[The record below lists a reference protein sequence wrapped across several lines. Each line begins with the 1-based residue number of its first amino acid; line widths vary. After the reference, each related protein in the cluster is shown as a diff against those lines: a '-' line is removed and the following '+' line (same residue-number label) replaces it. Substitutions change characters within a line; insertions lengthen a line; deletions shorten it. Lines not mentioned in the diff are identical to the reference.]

1 LLDATCVVALD
12 WVSKLVQL
20 PLHSHGMHDWL
31 HSSLMEDLQHHM
43 IIALHNIANSK
54 QMHGKR
60 DHVFDK
66 HRHANMNTV

>member
-1 LLDATCVVALD
+1 
-12 WVSKLVQL
+12 
-20 PLHSHGMHDWL
+20 MHDWL